1 MLWNQV
7 LNAAQAEILQ
17 NKFTVF
23 HVVRNWKEDTKTQHE
38 IQLSNIFLHTGRV
51 YITQTTHCK
60 NSVPARG
67 GISLWLDGLLGKKNI
82 IPESSKILVLLS
94 TFLWN
99 IALNVQLNVPRSLW
113 IDNLWLFFQLRMFHF
128 LKQMPKYTENYLSKI
143 KHAYLIHNKHQE

>member
-7 LNAAQAEILQ
+7 LNVAQAKILQ

-23 HVVRNWKEDTKTQHE
+23 QVVRNWKEEAKTQHE
-38 IQLSNIFLHTGRV
+38 VQLSNMFLHTSRV

-60 NSVPARG
+60 NSIPARG
-67 GISLWLDGLLGKKNI
+67 GISLWLDGLPGKKNI
-82 IPESSKILVLLS
+82 ISDSSKILVLLS

-113 IDNLWLFFQLRMFHF
+113 IGSLWLLLQLRMFHF
-128 LKQMPKYTENYLSKI
+128 HKQMPKYTENYLSKI
-143 KHAYLIHNKHQE
+143 KHAYLIHNKRQK